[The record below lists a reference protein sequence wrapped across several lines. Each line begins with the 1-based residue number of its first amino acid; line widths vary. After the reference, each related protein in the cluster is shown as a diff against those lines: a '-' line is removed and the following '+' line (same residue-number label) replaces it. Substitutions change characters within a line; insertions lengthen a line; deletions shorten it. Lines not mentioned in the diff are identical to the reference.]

1 MSVCQKFSFLACL
14 EVAEIFFC
22 GVGWGGRLQV
32 ATMCNLIPSCL
43 EFSLFE
49 LGLGLDKMFF
59 MGEVSLHKVIIYSR
73 GLRCLGVFF
82 YNMFNVFE
90 TKIAQHSIFYVT

>member
-1 MSVCQKFSFLACL
+1 MSQKFVVVGCL
-14 EVAEIFFC
+14 TSTLCYTE
-22 GVGWGGRLQV
+22 L
-32 ATMCNLIPSCL
+32 
-43 EFSLFE
+43 E

-90 TKIAQHSIFYVT
+90 TKIAQHSVFYVT